1 MGVKGREQ
9 QRRGGGGEIGV
20 GKHPDA
26 AAAVFGVQAAIEV
39 HDERP
44 LVIWT
49 GLERFVVIAHPPGE
63 MRGDKA
69 LGKQIGTEAVDH
81 LGEDRA
87 RLVIRVWP
95 GENLAGAETVRIGVI
110 ILDIRDGDRVAAPG
124 VGDQDLAVDAEGLV
138 KPLLI
143 PLGTAGNIAHGIEPG
158 LLQPPRLARPDHPEG
173 RERTVIPEKIFI
185 AVLVQFG
192 DPHAVPVGRGFLRHD
207 IHRDLG
213 KVEIGPDA
221 DGGGDPRRGEDVPDD
236 RHGKEVRRVDARV
249 PGRLQIGLEIGRGVK
264 KALVDRIDMDVLRR
278 GVAEEDRVDQRA
290 DAFVF
295 GHAGEG
301 DLIRHRCV
309 MGKLVFADRLL
320 CLEQTRT
327 ARHADGLERGR
338 DRETDRLVAAA
349 LVRDQEIRRERIVA
363 PRNTFDRGI
372 KAFHINGD
380 IEARLRCHG
389 GIPPHFYK
397 CEQNSQLHYNT
408 KKQELS
414 IRC

>member
-1 MGVKGREQ
+1 MGVKGGEQ

-124 VGDQDLAVDAEGLV
+124 MGDQDLAVDAEGLV

-143 PLGTAGNIAHGIEPG
+143 PLGTAGDVAHGIEPG
-158 LLQPPRLARPDHPEG
+158 LL
-173 RERTVIPEKIFI
+173 
-185 AVLVQFG
+185 
-192 DPHAVPVGRGFLRHD
+192 
-207 IHRDLG
+207 
-213 KVEIGPDA
+213 
-221 DGGGDPRRGEDVPDD
+221 
-236 RHGKEVRRVDARV
+236 
-249 PGRLQIGLEIGRGVK
+249 
-264 KALVDRIDMDVLRR
+264 
-278 GVAEEDRVDQRA
+278 
-290 DAFVF
+290 
-295 GHAGEG
+295 
-301 DLIRHRCV
+301 
-309 MGKLVFADRLL
+309 
-320 CLEQTRT
+320 
-327 ARHADGLERGR
+327 
-338 DRETDRLVAAA
+338 
-349 LVRDQEIRRERIVA
+349 
-363 PRNTFDRGI
+363 
-372 KAFHINGD
+372 
-380 IEARLRCHG
+380 
-389 GIPPHFYK
+389 
-397 CEQNSQLHYNT
+397 
-408 KKQELS
+408 
-414 IRC
+414 